1 MFKLQAGIC
10 HISKYKVLV
19 TIELH
24 GEGVE
29 TLEVQVPPV
38 SAPVHQH
45 LVAAP
50 GRAHR
55 HLTAPGGAV
64 TPGHWA
70 RGQRHPR
77 HQHQQQCHHHHRH
90 GLHAVH

>member
-10 HISKYKVLV
+10 HILKYKVLV

-55 HLTAPGGAV
+55 HLATIGGAV

-77 HQHQQQCHHHHRH
+77 HQHQHHHHHHRH